1 MYICASDS
9 FCHRSRWNNTKLK
22 PRAPASS
29 GLLVPAQ
36 DHLLFPLCFPHTCRA
51 ELQGF
56 IYHPLRSFAEE
67 EGIKR
72 WFNNTKLSLMTQRPI
87 FPLGS
92 PGCRQRRCWHL
103 IRCHQHPSPCQRG
116 TAGRQR
122 YPAPDTSGCK
132 ESFRLC
138 IPARL
143 QLTLQEAGADGT
155 HEKAHPG
162 LRSFPFFSHSCPF
175 SPRCVFSYLAHQQW
189 KEPSEVRL
197 PLPAPAAAPLSIS
210 VCYCG
215 QRHYCVKNL
224 GRNRTLWT
232 PNCFLSFHW
241 LPSNV
246 LGPTPLRSSS
256 RSSGF
261 LLQST
266 GDDTLPF

>member
-9 FCHRSRWNNTKLK
+9 FCHRSRWNNTKLN

-116 TAGRQR
+116 TAGRQH
-122 YPAPDTSGCK
+122 YPALDTSGCK

-162 LRSFPFFSHSCPF
+162 LRSFPFFFHFCPF
-175 SPRCVFSYLAHQQW
+175 FSPCIF
-189 KEPSEVRL
+189 L
-197 PLPAPAAAPLSIS
+197 PWLPA
-210 VCYCG
+210 
-215 QRHYCVKNL
+215 VKGAIRSQTPPPSPCSGTTQHQCML
-224 GRNRTLWT
+224 LWA
-232 PNCFLSFHW
+232 
-241 LPSNV
+241 
-246 LGPTPLRSSS
+246 TPLLCEKF
-256 RSSGF
+256 GKK
-261 LLQST
+261 Q
-266 GDDTLPF
+266 DTLNS